1 MGWFSKTSSNES
13 GQAINWRNLKSQEDL
28 ETWNDYS
35 FQQPVMIF
43 KHSTRCSISSMAKN
57 RLERGWNYTD
67 DQVIPL
73 FIDLLAHRDIS
84 NDVASF
90 YGITHESPQ
99 ILIIRNGTCIY
110 SSSHGGIDPSSISGH
125 LD

>member
-1 MGWFSKTSSNES
+1 MGWFNKTSSNES

-35 FQQPVMIF
+35 FQQPVMLF

-67 DQVIPL
+67 NQIIPL
-73 FIDLLAHRDIS
+73 FVDLLSYRDVS
-84 NDVASF
+84 NQVATF

-99 ILIIRNGTCIY
+99 ILIIRNGKCIY
-110 SSSHGGIDPSSISGH
+110 SSSHGGIDPSSISEY